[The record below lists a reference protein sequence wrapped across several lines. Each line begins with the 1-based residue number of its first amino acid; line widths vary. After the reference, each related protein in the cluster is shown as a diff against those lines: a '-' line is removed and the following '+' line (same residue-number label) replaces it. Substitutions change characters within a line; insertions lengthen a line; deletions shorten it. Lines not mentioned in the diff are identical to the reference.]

1 MPQLVFPHELDFDS
15 PVEEMPAPAS
25 INLSLN
31 DAAAMNGNEDSLAP
45 LSKDDSGEPMD
56 DSANNSKNNNES
68 QEPASDEM
76 QGRRITQDMTDEE
89 KNAIMEYRMERKRK
103 HSREWHAKFT
113 AKGVPCLI
121 YSQFHSIYFVFNNH
135 PQSKS
140 PKTPHVSTSKVL
152 RGKEDDVVDD
162 QDPAP
167 KAKASLSSSKD
178 PQGLVCS
185 VFSMCSMYIV
195 YMCNKKSTHKHVESW
210 FEWFGQKLIRHPK
223 LQAL

>member
-1 MPQLVFPHELDFDS
+1 VNSGSSGRVRRHDRLMPQLVFPHELDFDS

-113 AKGVPCLI
+113 AKGV
-121 YSQFHSIYFVFNNH
+121 
-135 PQSKS
+135 
-140 PKTPHVSTSKVL
+140 L

-162 QDPAP
+162 QDP
-167 KAKASLSSSKD
+167 
-178 PQGLVCS
+178 
-185 VFSMCSMYIV
+185 
-195 YMCNKKSTHKHVESW
+195 
-210 FEWFGQKLIRHPK
+210 
-223 LQAL
+223 